1 MKKIIGIGKTGG
13 LVADQFNS
21 YPEYRVYKVSSP
33 PSEDMAT
40 LSVPLCRDMEQYE
53 KNFDEQEA
61 AVYLR
66 SITPGDEVL
75 VVVEGGDPL
84 VGILLRLLLVIK
96 DCQLNVLYISPDRQL
111 ISSIQQRDDKI
122 TFGVLQEYA
131 RSGVFERIFL
141 VHRPVIEDL
150 MGDAPLDQHEESLA
164 YFLSYTLAMR
174 NYFLNTTALTTQ
186 GGGIPD
192 HARISTFGGAVL
204 EVESELSMFY
214 HLAGVGDIHL
224 FYGIPE
230 SDIAGDASLMKQIK
244 SHVKSVRQDDTSVSY
259 SIHPTTLDKPL
270 IIGEFYTAQIQ
281 TPTQK

>member
-141 VHRPVIEDL
+141 VRRPEW
-150 MGDAPLDQHEESLA
+150 S
-164 YFLSYTLAMR
+164 
-174 NYFLNTTALTTQ
+174 
-186 GGGIPD
+186 
-192 HARISTFGGAVL
+192 
-204 EVESELSMFY
+204 
-214 HLAGVGDIHL
+214 
-224 FYGIPE
+224 
-230 SDIAGDASLMKQIK
+230 
-244 SHVKSVRQDDTSVSY
+244 RQSC
-259 SIHPTTLDKPL
+259 
-270 IIGEFYTAQIQ
+270 
-281 TPTQK
+281 

>member
-13 LVADQFNS
+13 IIADQFNS

-33 PSEDMAT
+33 PSEDVAT
-40 LSVPLCRDMEQYE
+40 LSVPLCADMEEYE

-66 SITPGDEVL
+66 SITPDDEVM

-84 VGILLRLLLVIK
+84 GGILLRLLLLVRK
-96 DCQLNVLYISPDRQL
+96 SHLNVLYISPDRQL

-141 VHRPVIEDL
+141 IHRPVIEEL
-150 MGDAPLDQHEESLA
+150 MGDAPLDKHEESMA
-164 YFLSYTLAMR
+164 YFLSYTVAMR
-174 NYFLNTTALTTQ
+174 NYFLNTTALTAQ
-186 GGGIPD
+186 GGGIPR

-204 EVESELSMFY
+204 EVESGLSMFY
-214 HLAGVGDIHL
+214 PLEGVGDIHL
-224 FYGIPE
+224 FYGIPK
-230 SDIAGDASLMKQIK
+230 SDIADDASLMKQIK
-244 SHVKSVRQDDTSVSY
+244 AHVKSVRTDDTAVSY
-259 SIHPTTLDKPL
+259 SIHATTLDKPL
-270 IIGEFYTAQIQ
+270 IIGEFYTTHVQ